1 MSRFRQLSQTIWHC
15 QYHIVWV
22 PKYRFKMLREAI
34 AEEVSNCFRVYSEQV
49 ECEIIEMS
57 IQVDHVHL
65 LVMVPPKVSISGFV
79 GTIKGRTIIRLLNN
93 FRKLK
98 EKPYWGN
105 YF

>member
-1 MSRFRQLSQTIWHC
+1 
-15 QYHIVWV
+15 
-22 PKYRFKMLREAI
+22 MLREAI